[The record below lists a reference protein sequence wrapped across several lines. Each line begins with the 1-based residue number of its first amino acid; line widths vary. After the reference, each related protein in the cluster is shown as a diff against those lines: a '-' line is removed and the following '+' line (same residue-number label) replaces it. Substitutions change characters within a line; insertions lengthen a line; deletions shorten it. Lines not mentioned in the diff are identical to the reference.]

1 MFIFLSCERCRFI
14 VETRDVT
21 PEAFKPTIEPA
32 PMLYSLI
39 ARPRLQV
46 QIREPMK
53 DIVQPPPPPPTASLY
68 SIVGG
73 PELKADTK
81 KMPSDMP
88 EEARPPPP
96 SPVLVK
102 QTPQETTMYSIIG
115 GPTVPDKIPVPRKA
129 KSLDAQPVKGPQT
142 PTLYTLVS
150 KPRSP
155 ASVNLDSRPK

>member
-1 MFIFLSCERCRFI
+1 VI
-14 VETRDVT
+14 
-21 PEAFKPTIEPA
+21 KPTIEMSPV
-32 PMLYSLI
+32 LYSLI

-53 DIVQPPPPPPTASLY
+53 DVVQPPQPPPPPPSASLY

-73 PELKADTK
+73 PELTADTRRMTDDK
-81 KMPSDMP
+81 PD
-88 EEARPPPP
+88 EAPPPPP

-102 QTPQETTMYSIIG
+102 KKGNEKMMYSIIG
-115 GPTVPDKIPVPRKA
+115 GPTAPEKIPLPRKA
-129 KSLDAQPVKGPQT
+129 KSLDVQPEKGPQA

-150 KPRSP
+150 KPRPP